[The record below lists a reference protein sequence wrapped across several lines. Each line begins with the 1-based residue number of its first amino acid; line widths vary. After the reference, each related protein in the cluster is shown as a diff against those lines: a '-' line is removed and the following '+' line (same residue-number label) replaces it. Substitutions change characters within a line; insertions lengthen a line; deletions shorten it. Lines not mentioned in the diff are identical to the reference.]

1 MSSGIKSLVRSA
13 REAIDRGDYATALRL
28 CDTGLAME
36 EEPSPQHKQQ
46 HYLLHVFRA
55 VALQNLGQ
63 TAEAAETYRL
73 ATALQPQLAPAWQV
87 FWQCPLG
94 TGLTAF
100 LPRACSVF
108 ANRRTDWPRP
118 LSRSRS
124 WSS

>member
-36 EEPSPQHKQQ
+36 EEPSPQ

-87 FWQCPLG
+87 FWQCHVGGP
-94 TGLTAF
+94 
-100 LPRACSVF
+100 V
-108 ANRRTDWPRP
+108 
-118 LSRSRS
+118 
-124 WSS
+124 